1 PGETR
6 DRIIPEII
14 VRALRRQELKMTQ
27 GHQTREFNF
36 VEDIAKGFVL
46 AATAPADV
54 EGQILNLGCGEEVSM
69 RHVAQTILDLMGNP
83 IEPQFGALP
92 SGPPR
97 STACSPTAPRPVPPS
112 AIRRATPSPKGWR
125 RPSPGRASSSPTR
138 DRRSSRHR
146 AASRALICEEPSA
159 VRIANG
165 EVGPEDPD
173 HGTVAG
179 CGLVDGLHDAR
190 PRRGVVIPDHD

>member
-1 PGETR
+1 ARCSIRATAGPSSCCDRSMPTAPGQTP

-83 IEPQFGALP
+83 I
-92 SGPPR
+92 
-97 STACSPTAPRPVPPS
+97 
-112 AIRRATPSPKGWR
+112 
-125 RPSPGRASSSPTR
+125 
-138 DRRSSRHR
+138 
-146 AASRALICEEPSA
+146 
-159 VRIANG
+159 
-165 EVGPEDPD
+165 
-173 HGTVAG
+173 
-179 CGLVDGLHDAR
+179 
-190 PRRGVVIPDHD
+190 